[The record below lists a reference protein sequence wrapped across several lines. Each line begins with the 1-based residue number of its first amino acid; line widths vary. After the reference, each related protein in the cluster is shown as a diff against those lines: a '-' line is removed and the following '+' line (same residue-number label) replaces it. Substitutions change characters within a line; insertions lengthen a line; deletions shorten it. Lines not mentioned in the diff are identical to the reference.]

1 MIEPAS
7 ETEGG
12 NKVPVQGVTHIP
24 VEKLLRLM
32 IHH

>member
-7 ETEGG
+7 ETG
-12 NKVPVQGVTHIP
+12 NKVPAQGVTHIP